1 MGWGT
6 FVFWLSTVGHFNI
19 MATKI
24 SRSELDLNKVTCD
37 KSNAAAVVDG
47 VYSLS
52 TTYAVYMFRD

>member
-1 MGWGT
+1 MGSGT

-19 MATKI
+19 MATKR

-37 KSNAAAVVDG
+37 KSNAAVAVDG

-52 TTYAVYMFRD
+52 TTYAVYMFRA